1 MKIRRNQVFLALILV
16 VIIGWLF
23 YSRQISTYNV
33 EAKDALIELV
43 KNNDFDVE
51 DIDDVLVV
59 KLINDYTGD
68 AKIINKTVDL
78 IYEGD
83 KEKILDYLKKI

>member
-1 MKIRRNQVFLALILV
+1 MKIRRNQVFLTLILV
-16 VIIGWLF
+16 VLIGWLF
-23 YSRQISTYNV
+23 YTKKISTYNV

-51 DIDDVLVV
+51 DIDDVLAV

-68 AKIINKTVDL
+68 AKIVNKTMDL

-83 KEKILDYLKKI
+83 KEKILDHLKKI

>member
-1 MKIRRNQVFLALILV
+1 MKIKRNQVFLTFILAI
-16 VIIGWLF
+16 IIGWIF
-23 YSRQISTYNV
+23 YNRRYSTYNAD
-33 EAKDALIELV
+33 AKDALIELV
-43 KNNDFDVE
+43 KNNKFGVE
-51 DIDDVLVV
+51 DIDDVLVI

-68 AKIINKTVDL
+68 KKIISRTMDL

>member
-1 MKIRRNQVFLALILV
+1 MKVHRNQVFLALILV
-16 VIIGWLF
+16 VVIGWLF
-23 YSRQISTYNV
+23 YTRQISTYNV

-68 AKIINKTVDL
+68 EKIVTKTMDL

>member
-1 MKIRRNQVFLALILV
+1 MKIKRNQVFLTFILAI
-16 VIIGWLF
+16 IIGWIF
-23 YSRQISTYNV
+23 YTRRYRTYNAD
-33 EAKDALIELV
+33 AKDALIELV
-43 KNNDFDVE
+43 KNTKFGVE
-51 DIDDVLVV
+51 DIDDVLAI

-68 AKIINKTVDL
+68 KNIITRTMNL

>member
-1 MKIRRNQVFLALILV
+1 MKITRNQVFLTFMLAI
-16 VIIGWLF
+16 IIGWLF
-23 YSRQISTYNV
+23 YTRRISTYNTD
-33 EAKDALIELV
+33 AKDALIELV
-43 KNNDFDVE
+43 KINNFGVE
-51 DIDDVLVV
+51 DIDEILAI

-68 AKIINKTVDL
+68 KKIITRTMDL